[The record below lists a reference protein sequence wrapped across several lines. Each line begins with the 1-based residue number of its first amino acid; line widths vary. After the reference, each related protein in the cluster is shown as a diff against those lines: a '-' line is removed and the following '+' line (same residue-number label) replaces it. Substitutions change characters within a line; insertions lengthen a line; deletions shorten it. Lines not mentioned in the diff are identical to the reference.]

1 MGHVRSHTGCPRA
14 SARPGQ
20 RGVRGHVLQE
30 SVGQAEILV
39 VPSLKRFQRFRNR
52 IWGPE
57 VPICLGFGGAQC
69 PAMKNMAGIR
79 GQGRRSARRA
89 CFETGQVLASPFPA
103 TDALVLLE
111 KADASVQTRRGR
123 ICSVLSSEASGVPLL
138 FPWWWLLPG
147 MGPGHTLQ
155 RPGARALSLPG
166 PIRAKLRSPKASL
179 PPAKSTKSFPMSPLM
194 SQTQRGNSNLTQA
207 SQEEVG
213 PSIPL
218 HSLGTARCGAGGLRL
233 RTAPSRNRFHRA
245 LLPEVPSDPGEG
257 LTASGPGRMF
267 GENAP
272 RLPMSSSLG
281 GLAGESCGV
290 LKIIRSFGRLVF

>member
-1 MGHVRSHTGCPRA
+1 MGHVRSHTGRPRA

-69 PAMKNMAGIR
+69 RAMKNMAGIR
-79 GQGRRSARRA
+79 GQGRPSARRA

-123 ICSVLSSEASGVPLL
+123 ICSVLSSEASGVVVAFAWDRTRAHSAETRCPSTVSARPNPSKAPLSESVTATSKEYKVIPNVAPYVTNSEGQL
-138 FPWWWLLPG
+138 EPYTGVPRGGRAIHSSPFLGDSPVWGWGAEASHCPLQEPFP
-147 MGPGHTLQ
+147 Q
-155 RPGARALSLPG
+155 S
-166 PIRAKLRSPKASL
+166 SAS
-179 PPAKSTKSFPMSPLM
+179 
-194 SQTQRGNSNLTQA
+194 
-207 SQEEVG
+207 
-213 PSIPL
+213 
-218 HSLGTARCGAGGLRL
+218 
-233 RTAPSRNRFHRA
+233 
-245 LLPEVPSDPGEG
+245 
-257 LTASGPGRMF
+257 
-267 GENAP
+267 
-272 RLPMSSSLG
+272 
-281 GLAGESCGV
+281 
-290 LKIIRSFGRLVF
+290 